1 MISTKGKRQPAKQV
15 SAADRE
21 IIRDIICSAADL
33 LRKKGYKLTVPE
45 IRREIH
51 EMVDVSV

>member
-1 MISTKGKRQPAKQV
+1 MSSTKGKRQPAKQV

-33 LRKKGYKLTVPE
+33 LRKGYKLTVPE

-51 EMVDVSV
+51 EMVDITV

>member
-1 MISTKGKRQPAKQV
+1 MSSTKNKRQEDKV

-21 IIRDIICSAADL
+21 TIRDIISSAADL
-33 LRKKGYKLTVPE
+33 LRKGYKMTVPE

-51 EMVDVSV
+51 EMVDVTI

>member
-1 MISTKGKRQPAKQV
+1 MSSTKNKRQVCKEV
-15 SAADRE
+15 SVADRE

-33 LRKKGYKLTVPE
+33 LRKSYKMTIPE

-51 EMVDVSV
+51 EMVDVTV

>member
-1 MISTKGKRQPAKQV
+1 MSSTKNKRQEAKEV

-33 LRKKGYKLTVPE
+33 LRKGYHMTVPE

-51 EMVDVSV
+51 EMVDVTI

>member
-1 MISTKGKRQPAKQV
+1 MSSTKNKRQVGKEV

-21 IIRDIICSAADL
+21 IIRDIISSAADL
-33 LRKKGYKLTVPE
+33 LRKGYKMTVPQ

-51 EMVDVSV
+51 EMVDVTI

>member
-1 MISTKGKRQPAKQV
+1 MSSIEGKGQAGKEV

-21 IIRDIICSAADL
+21 VLRDIIRSAADL
-33 LRKKGYKLTVPE
+33 LRKGYKMTVPE

-51 EMVDVSV
+51 EMVDVTV